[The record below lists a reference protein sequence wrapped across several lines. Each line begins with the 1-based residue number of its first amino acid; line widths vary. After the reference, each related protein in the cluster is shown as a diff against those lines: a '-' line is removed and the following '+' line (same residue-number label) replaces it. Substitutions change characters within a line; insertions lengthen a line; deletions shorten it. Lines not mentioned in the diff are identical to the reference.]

1 MTSVCRYVEDYEQ
14 QLSVVVGE
22 EDYTQ
27 LVFEPNQN
35 TNRANSQPAPREVL
49 RRRRRLRSEFAL
61 LRLPTDENQWIGV
74 RDVFQADGRTVPD
87 RTGRLSALL
96 KLPFGAATDQ
106 WRALQEES
114 SRFNIGDVRR
124 TLNVPTFVLR
134 LLRCDHQARFAFDE
148 ARIENGS
155 AVVDYREV
163 KRPTVVR
170 DEKGEDEPM
179 TRPTTGNLTTFLA
192 GGTQPVPAWLKL
204 ARSGS
209 TVTASISADGATWTV
224 VGSTQVSIA
233 SSALVGLA
241 VTSHDTTRTNTSTFA
256 SVAVTGGGPP
266 PPQPPGAPA
275 SPSPANGATGVST
288 TPTLTWSSSGATSYD
303 VAFGTANPPPQV
315 ATGRT
320 SASYTPPTLT
330 AGTNYFWQI
339 IARNSAGSTT
349 GAIWSFTTATTPPP
363 PNPNI
368 VIYASDIPTTA
379 LHGSW
384 SVANDATSPNG
395 TKLSTTDAGFAST
408 DTPLASPTHYVDV
421 TFTAAAGIPYRLWMR
436 LEALNNSKLND
447 SLWVQFSDARVNGNP
462 IYPLNSTSGLD
473 VNLATDST
481 ATSLNNWG
489 WQNTAYWLS
498 QSTTFTFASSGTHTM
513 RIQVREDGVQF
524 DQIVLSPSQY
534 LSAPPGGPTNDAT
547 IVPKP

>member
-179 TRPTTGNLTTFLA
+179 RGSFHANPATG
-192 GGTQPVPAWLKL
+192 
-204 ARSGS
+204 
-209 TVTASISADGATWTV
+209 TVTATRLI
-224 VGSTQVSIA
+224 
-233 SSALVGLA
+233 VGLA
-241 VTSHDTTRTNTSTFA
+241 KSDVRAQIDVRFA
-256 SVAVTGGGPP
+256 MDPKLRLHVPEEMREEYLV
-266 PPQPPGAPA
+266 
-275 SPSPANGATGVST
+275 PSGQRVE
-288 TPTLTWSSSGATSYD
+288 
-303 VAFGTANPPPQV
+303 GTARYSQFKRFEV
-315 ATGRT
+315 E
-320 SASYTPPTLT
+320 AS
-330 AGTNYFWQI
+330 W
-339 IARNSAGSTT
+339 
-349 GAIWSFTTATTPPP
+349 
-363 PNPNI
+363 
-368 VIYASDIPTTA
+368 
-379 LHGSW
+379 
-384 SVANDATSPNG
+384 
-395 TKLSTTDAGFAST
+395 K
-408 DTPLASPTHYVDV
+408 
-421 TFTAAAGIPYRLWMR
+421 
-436 LEALNNSKLND
+436 
-447 SLWVQFSDARVNGNP
+447 
-462 IYPLNSTSGLD
+462 
-473 VNLATDST
+473 
-481 ATSLNNWG
+481 
-489 WQNTAYWLS
+489 
-498 QSTTFTFASSGTHTM
+498 
-513 RIQVREDGVQF
+513 VRE
-524 DQIVLSPSQY
+524 
-534 LSAPPGGPTNDAT
+534 
-547 IVPKP
+547 